1 MFISIVIGLGID
13 YGIYVLFRYDEEIA
27 RGRSVA
33 EALDITAS
41 RTGPGVLL
49 GALTAAGTFYSLMLT
64 DFHGVQELGFIAGTS
79 LLAAFL
85 GMLTVLPAILVL
97 MGRHWTR
104 DGRPDHRRG
113 GGAVRDGDAR
123 LDRLTRRH
131 TAVLVAAAM
140 ITVVSLWSART
151 IGFDYNLLNLQASGT
166 ESVVWEEQIIAAQAR
181 SSFSALSTA
190 TSLFELAQ
198 KRDAFARL
206 PSVAEIDSALL
217 FIPDQQAAK
226 LPIIRDAALI
236 VRPLRMGVS
245 PSLDVPRLAA
255 ALDALGRRLD
265 LAIAEAGAAAADSK
279 LPAVRAQV
287 TDLLDGLRTADHRP
301 LAQALT
307 RYQTHLVSEFRDML
321 LLLQQNVEARE
332 VTPEDVPTELR
343 RKFVSDGGRF
353 LLQIHPRVNVWDRDG
368 ATRFV
373 EELRSVDAEVTGAPV
388 VAYESIQGMERA
400 YRQGTV
406 YALALVALISA
417 VMLRRPRETV
427 IALIPLALG
436 TVWAA
441 GLLSLF
447 DFKLNLANV
456 WGAPLII
463 GASAEYGLNIVA
475 RVMEAREHG
484 GPVFPRSTTS
494 AVALN
499 GLTTIAGFGSLL
511 VAHHRGIWSLGLLL
525 TVGSLTSLIAA
536 LVVLPLLVGL
546 FDRAAV
552 GIDRAGDPAC
562 DSSL

>member
-1 MFISIVIGLGID
+1 MVG
-13 YGIYVLFRYDEEIA
+13 
-27 RGRSVA
+27 
-33 EALDITAS
+33 
-41 RTGPGVLL
+41 
-49 GALTAAGTFYSLMLT
+49 
-64 DFHGVQELGFIAGTS
+64 
-79 LLAAFL
+79 
-85 GMLTVLPAILVL
+85 
-97 MGRHWTR
+97 
-104 DGRPDHRRG
+104 
-113 GGAVRDGDAR
+113 
-123 LDRLTRRH
+123 
-131 TAVLVAAAM
+131 
-140 ITVVSLWSART
+140 
-151 IGFDYNLLNLQASGT
+151 
-166 ESVVWEEQIIAAQAR
+166 
-181 SSFSALSTA
+181 
-190 TSLFELAQ
+190 
-198 KRDAFARL
+198 
-206 PSVAEIDSALL
+206 
-217 FIPDQQAAK
+217 
-226 LPIIRDAALI
+226 
-236 VRPLRMGVS
+236 
-245 PSLDVPRLAA
+245 
-255 ALDALGRRLD
+255 
-265 LAIAEAGAAAADSK
+265 
-279 LPAVRAQV
+279 
-287 TDLLDGLRTADHRP
+287 
-301 LAQALT
+301 
-307 RYQTHLVSEFRDML
+307 EFRDML
-321 LLLQQNVEARE
+321 LLLRQNVEARE
-332 VTPEDVPTELR
+332 VTPQDMPTELR
-343 RKFVSDGGRF
+343 RKFVSEGGRF

-400 YRQGTV
+400 YRVGTI

-463 GASAEYGLNIVA
+463 GASAEYGLNIVT

-536 LVVLPLLVGL
+536 LIVVPLLVGL

-552 GIDRAGDPAC
+552 GIDRTGDPAC